1 MPEQHRYLR
10 ELRTW
15 VGFPQIGIP
24 IGRPAR
30 YAERTKYNPLKLFKL
45 AFDGI
50 FTFSIVPLRAASI
63 LVRSVLCLR
72 DLRKVLASVATGFHR
87 FDTDDYLPVGHESVL
102 PGDYRRIHRASV
114 RGSER
119 PSLLGGSQGDPP
131 THFWQPGG
139 NTTDRRIRR
148 GEPASAEPARVKR
161 EASRP
166 GCDLTNSTLAE
177 TTGEDPDGRPRQIW
191 PERRQLGVQSHLLG
205 AVQKGN
211 ASIEELRP

>member
-1 MPEQHRYLR
+1 MDCSRISGLLPSIEAPARKSAQIISSKRQVGSFVEWNETTRSSIISSYPSISCRQTRVTGRAPTTWYTASVNVLGNCSTGNTGFR
-10 ELRTW
+10 LRT
-15 VGFPQIGIP
+15 
-24 IGRPAR
+24 
-30 YAERTKYNPLKLFKL
+30 
-45 AFDGI
+45 
-50 FTFSIVPLRAASI
+50 ASI

-148 GEPASAEPARVKR
+148 GSQPAL
-161 EASRP
+161 SR
-166 GCDLTNSTLAE
+166 LA
-177 TTGEDPDGRPRQIW
+177 
-191 PERRQLGVQSHLLG
+191 
-205 AVQKGN
+205 
-211 ASIEELRP
+211 